1 PADPKSLSANLVR
14 AIHETADGELW
25 FGTQSGLNRLLALD
39 AQGAQ
44 FEHWLPRDGLPGG
57 TVYALAS
64 DAMGRIWLSTNRGI
78 ASFEHKSGKFHAFT
92 LADGLQG
99 MEFNGGAVA
108 TLRNGQ
114 IAFGGTNGLNLFAPQ
129 SISASR
135 YPAPVAI
142 TRVQVGPRELPVAH
156 AGGTARMDAGDR
168 IVRFEFAALDYA
180 APERNRFS
188 YRLEG
193 FDDDWVDAGTRHD
206 ATYTNLGP
214 GTYTFTVRASNHDGY
229 WSSNIA
235 RTRLSV
241 VPPWWASP
249 LARAAWLLL
258 AAIAIVLGWSAR
270 RRQRR
275 QVYVHHLDLK
285 EREDRLRLALWGSGD
300 DFWDWDM
307 ISETI
312 VVTGTG
318 DLFKGGEHDPN
329 VLDYTWFR
337 ERMHPDDMPLV
348 RQRLQKHIDR
358 STETFE
364 SEHRLRNHRG
374 EWVWSLARGKIVER
388 DEDGKPLRMC
398 GTARDVTLERAAEHD
413 RRVAHEVIHSMSEA
427 VSVTDTSHRFISV
440 NPAFTRMTGW
450 RREEALGRSA
460 SLLDCSQ
467 HPPEHYL
474 AIREE
479 LGRSGHWR
487 GELWQRRRNGEE
499 FLSKVEISEIRDGS
513 GVRTHFVSVISDITD
528 RKRAE
533 QELRY
538 LANYDALTGLPNRTL
553 LTERIGHAII
563 RARRGNRKVAVLFLD
578 LDRFKHVNDSMGHAA
593 GDRMLK
599 AAGSRLRHVVREG
612 DSVARLGGDEFTV
625 VLENIGSSAE
635 AERVAEKII
644 AAFEEPLELDNGQ
657 EVVISPSIGIAM
669 HPDHG
674 QVPSDLL

>member
-1 PADPKSLSANLVR
+1 
-14 AIHETADGELW
+14 
-25 FGTQSGLNRLLALD
+25 
-39 AQGAQ
+39 
-44 FEHWLPRDGLPGG
+44 
-57 TVYALAS
+57 
-64 DAMGRIWLSTNRGI
+64 TNRGI

-285 EREDRLRLALWGSGD
+285 EREDR
-300 DFWDWDM
+300 
-307 ISETI
+307 
-312 VVTGTG
+312 
-318 DLFKGGEHDPN
+318 
-329 VLDYTWFR
+329 
-337 ERMHPDDMPLV
+337 
-348 RQRLQKHIDR
+348 
-358 STETFE
+358 
-364 SEHRLRNHRG
+364 
-374 EWVWSLARGKIVER
+374 
-388 DEDGKPLRMC
+388 
-398 GTARDVTLERAAEHD
+398 
-413 RRVAHEVIHSMSEA
+413 
-427 VSVTDTSHRFISV
+427 
-440 NPAFTRMTGW
+440 
-450 RREEALGRSA
+450 
-460 SLLDCSQ
+460 
-467 HPPEHYL
+467 
-474 AIREE
+474 
-479 LGRSGHWR
+479 
-487 GELWQRRRNGEE
+487 
-499 FLSKVEISEIRDGS
+499 
-513 GVRTHFVSVISDITD
+513 
-528 RKRAE
+528 
-533 QELRY
+533 
-538 LANYDALTGLPNRTL
+538 
-553 LTERIGHAII
+553 
-563 RARRGNRKVAVLFLD
+563 
-578 LDRFKHVNDSMGHAA
+578 
-593 GDRMLK
+593 
-599 AAGSRLRHVVREG
+599 
-612 DSVARLGGDEFTV
+612 
-625 VLENIGSSAE
+625 
-635 AERVAEKII
+635 
-644 AAFEEPLELDNGQ
+644 
-657 EVVISPSIGIAM
+657 
-669 HPDHG
+669 
-674 QVPSDLL
+674 